1 MSRLSTPPHPITALL
16 ALLLSSPHHQTNSA
30 ITLQFP
36 PHTLTT
42 CAPHAHQALTWRMPS
57 PSSLLTRTPLLDA
70 MEDVPPSLPLPL
82 PLVAGVPYFVG
93 DTFELFNTDA
103 SSLRAI
109 EDEVERLNRS
119 GLRQRC
125 KHERVQRQ
133 WMMDTAAQYT
143 GEQKA
148 TMQEQAGKFP
158 LHWCNELDRYEDMER
173 RI

>member
-1 MSRLSTPPHPITALL
+1 
-16 ALLLSSPHHQTNSA
+16 
-30 ITLQFP
+30 
-36 PHTLTT
+36 
-42 CAPHAHQALTWRMPS
+42 
-57 PSSLLTRTPLLDA
+57 
-70 MEDVPPSLPLPL
+70 
-82 PLVAGVPYFVG
+82 VAGVPYFVG